1 MQYKGPKYFFFYLTI
16 FVFFL
21 TLFVFQNVAPNQ
33 INLGSYSVKD
43 EVSSKMYLNLLNISK
58 IDLEIEDIYT
68 SNQDNLCST
77 GDIYVYGT
85 LRRSDN
91 LVRIRLQDV
100 KADPSLT
107 INSKSSTIEPTRN
120 YEQFPLNVTSKT
132 FDCTNKTITVYF
144 EEEIHI
150 RYLEFDNSNAS
161 YNTNTIK
168 TYRITAYS

>member
-132 FDCTNKTITVYF
+132 FDCNNKTITVYF

-161 YNTNTIK
+161 NTTNTIK

>member
-120 YEQFPLNVTSKT
+120 YEQFLVGSIVEDLLLIVRLQRLNPLEIMNNFLLTSHRKRL
-132 FDCTNKTITVYF
+132 IV
-144 EEEIHI
+144 
-150 RYLEFDNSNAS
+150 L
-161 YNTNTIK
+161 IK
-168 TYRITAYS
+168 Q